1 MNFNRNEIEKTD
13 RKVLMA
19 ELKNIAS
26 LEFPGAIV
34 KQNAEKIVM
43 WLRLQDGKIS
53 QTQYNAFWASFKA
66 V

>member
-1 MNFNRNEIEKTD
+1 MEYTKNEIEKTD
-13 RKVLMA
+13 RKVLIA

-26 LEFPGAIV
+26 LAFPGPVA

-43 WLRLQDGKIS
+43 WLRLRDGKI
-53 QTQYNAFWASFKA
+53 TQAQYDSYWASFKA